1 MVKADIMDAAR
12 KPLNKL
18 VVYALMALVLLFFL
32 GPIFWFIL
40 LAFRHPSQAYTLPPQ
55 LFFEVTLQSF
65 EATFVDPG
73 SNAPQLVNSLIVSAG
88 ATLLSLPFAL
98 SAAYALSRFALRG
111 KEFIMNWYISLL
123 IAPPVV
129 FVIPYFILMAR
140 IGWAGTYQAMIVTLQ
155 TLAIPFSVWLLKSFM
170 DDVPLDLEEAAWVDG
185 ASRPTAFFH
194 IIIPLAL
201 PGIIVTSMFTFVF
214 SWNNVLFPLA
224 LSKQSTVTL
233 PLGTTNFFASTG
245 VYWSQIAATAVV
257 AMLPP
262 MLIFLLLGRY
272 VVRGLTFGAVKG

>member
-1 MVKADIMDAAR
+1 MRAPTRGR
-12 KPLNKL
+12 KIF
-18 VVYALMALVLLFFL
+18 VYALMALVMIFFL
-32 GPIFWFIL
+32 GPILWFIL
-40 LAFRHPSQAYTLPPQ
+40 LAFRHPSDAYNLPPE
-55 LFFEVTLQSF
+55 LFFEPDLGNFIT
-65 EATFVDPG
+65 TFVDPG
-73 SNAPQLVNSLIVSAG
+73 NNAIQLVNSVVVSTG

-123 IAPPVV
+123 IAPPIV
-129 FVIPYFILMAR
+129 FVIPYFILMSR
-140 IGWAGTYQAMIVTLQ
+140 IGWAGSYQAMIITLQ

-170 DDVPLDLEEAAWVDG
+170 DEVPLDLEEAAWVDG
-185 ASRPTAFFH
+185 ANRFAAFFR

-214 SWNNVLFPLA
+214 SWNNVLFPLV
-224 LSKQSTVTL
+224 LSKQSTTTL
-233 PLGTTNFFASTG
+233 PVGTISFFASTG
-245 VYWSQIAATAVV
+245 IYWGHLAATAVV

-262 MLIFLLLGRY
+262 MIIFLLLGRY

>member
-1 MVKADIMDAAR
+1 MTGKTTRRQKSII
-12 KPLNKL
+12 
-18 VVYALMALVLLFFL
+18 YALMALVLIFFL
-32 GPIFWFIL
+32 GPILWFIL
-40 LAFRHPSQAYTLPPQ
+40 LAFRHPSDAYNLPPEI
-55 LFFEVTLQSF
+55 FFEPDLGNFIT
-65 EATFVDPG
+65 TFVDPG
-73 SNAPQLVNSLIVSAG
+73 NNAIQLVNSVVVSTG

-123 IAPPVV
+123 IAPPIV
-129 FVIPYFILMAR
+129 FVIPYFILMSR
-140 IGWAGTYQAMIVTLQ
+140 IGWAGSYQAMILTLQ

-170 DDVPLDLEEAAWVDG
+170 DEVPLDLEEAAWVDG
-185 ASRPTAFFH
+185 ANRFAAFFR

-214 SWNNVLFPLA
+214 SWNNVLFPLV
-224 LSKQSTVTL
+224 LSKQSTTTL
-233 PLGTTNFFASTG
+233 PVGTISFFASTG
-245 VYWSQIAATAVV
+245 IYWGHLAATAVV

-262 MLIFLLLGRY
+262 MIIFLLLGRY

>member
-1 MVKADIMDAAR
+1 MRRRSRRDQVTI
-12 KPLNKL
+12 
-18 VVYALMALVLLFFL
+18 YALMALVMIFFL

-40 LAFRHPSQAYTLPPQ
+40 LAFRHPSEAYTLPPQ
-55 LFFEVTLQSF
+55 LFFEPYLGNF
-65 EATFVDPG
+65 IDTFIDPG
-73 SNAPQLVNSLIVSAG
+73 NNAPQLLSSVIVSTG

-98 SAAYALSRFALRG
+98 AAAYALSRFAMRG

-123 IAPPVV
+123 IAPPIV
-129 FVIPYFILMAR
+129 FVIPYFILMSR

-170 DDVPLDLEEAAWVDG
+170 DEVPVDLEEAAWVDG
-185 ASRPTAFFH
+185 ANRIAAFFR

-201 PGIIVTSMFTFVF
+201 PGLIVTSMFTFVF
-214 SWNNVLFPLA
+214 SWNNVIFPLA
-224 LSKQSTVTL
+224 LSKQSTTTL
-233 PLGTTNFFASTG
+233 PVGTISFFASTG
-245 VYWSQIAATAVV
+245 VYWGHIAATAVV

-262 MLIFLLLGRY
+262 MIIFLLLGRY

>member
-1 MVKADIMDAAR
+1 MRRRQTVQKIII
-12 KPLNKL
+12 
-18 VVYALMALVLLFFL
+18 YALMALVMIFFV

-40 LAFRHPSQAYTLPPQ
+40 LAFRHPSEAYTLPPQ
-55 LFFEVTLQSF
+55 LFFQPYLGNFSD
-65 EATFVDPG
+65 TFVDPG
-73 SNAPQLVNSLIVSAG
+73 KNAPQLVNSVIVSSG

-123 IAPPVV
+123 IAPPIV
-129 FVIPYFILMAR
+129 FVIPYFILMSR
-140 IGWAGTYQAMIVTLQ
+140 IGWAGTYQSIILTLQ

-170 DDVPLDLEEAAWVDG
+170 DEVPLDLEEAAWVDG
-185 ASRPTAFFH
+185 ANRFAAFFR
-194 IIIPLAL
+194 ITIPLAL

-214 SWNNVLFPLA
+214 SWNNVIFPLA
-224 LSKQSTVTL
+224 LSKQSTTTL
-233 PLGTTNFFASTG
+233 PVGTISFFASTG
-245 VYWSQIAATAVV
+245 VYWGHIAATAVA

-262 MLIFLLLGRY
+262 MIIFLVLGRY